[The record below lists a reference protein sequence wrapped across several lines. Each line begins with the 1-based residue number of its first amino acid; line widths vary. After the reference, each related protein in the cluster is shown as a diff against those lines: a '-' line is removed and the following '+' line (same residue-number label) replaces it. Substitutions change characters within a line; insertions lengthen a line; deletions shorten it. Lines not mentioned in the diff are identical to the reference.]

1 MTLRSRPRAA
11 DLVSWGV
18 IGPEDEVLT
27 IYREEAKKGEARA
40 NQFDDDRKVWL
51 ERERLWR

>member
-1 MTLRSRPRAA
+1 MTLRSRPRA
-11 DLVSWGV
+11 DLASWGV

-27 IYREEAKKGEARA
+27 IYREEAKKCEARA
-40 NQFDDDRKVWL
+40 NQFDDDRKMWL